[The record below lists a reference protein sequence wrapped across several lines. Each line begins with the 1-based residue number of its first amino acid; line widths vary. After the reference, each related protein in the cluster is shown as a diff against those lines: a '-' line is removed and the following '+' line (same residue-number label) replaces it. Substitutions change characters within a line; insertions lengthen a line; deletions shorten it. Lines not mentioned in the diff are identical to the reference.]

1 MKTFTYQ
8 WMRTIGIAVIAI
20 AWVAAMPIPGFNA
33 AYAAQFDLVTTKT
46 KVSIYYQK
54 GGPKL
59 DSIAAHLLA
68 ADIERVSGYLP
79 EVGTSVA
86 GASGNVIV
94 LGRVGSDIVGRFG
107 KQAADDALKGEWERY
122 SLRVLDKPVKNVN
135 QALIIAGSDV
145 RGTAY
150 GAFAIS
156 EKIGV
161 TPWYWWADAVP
172 ATRKVLSLNISNFTS
187 DVPSV
192 KFRGIFIND
201 EDWGLQPWAART
213 FEPETKDI
221 GPKTYAK
228 VFELLLRLKANLIW
242 PAMHPST
249 KAFYHYPGNV
259 KAAGDYQI
267 VVGSSHAEPML
278 RNNVSEWNEKT
289 MGHFNFVTNRKKVE
303 AYWESRIRESAG
315 FNGIYTTGMR
325 GVHDGE
331 IQGVKTL
338 PETVTLLDTIIRVER
353 EMLQKYVNKD
363 ITKVPQV
370 FTPYKEVLEIYDA
383 GLKVPED
390 ITLVWPD
397 DNYGYIQRLSNEAE
411 NKRPGGSGVYY
422 HASYWGRPHD
432 YLWLNT
438 THPAHIREEMT
449 KAFALNARHLWVLNI
464 GDIKPGEYAMQVF
477 LDMAYNAKP
486 FEKPGY
492 SKMHLKQWLAGIF
505 GDKSSAAIS
514 EVLWKYY
521 NLAFER
527 KPEYMGWSQTEPT
540 TGIRHTAYNHHY
552 YGDQA
557 QQRIDDYNKL
567 VSETAAIRK
576 QIAKKDEAAF
586 YELVDYPVKGAAMM
600 NRKFLYRDK
609 AYLYARQGRVSAAH
623 YALLSKQAYAEIVVE
638 TGIFNEKLLN
648 GKWKGMMDMQP
659 RELPVFKMPDFKL
672 SVAPNL
678 PAFRALPEGLDTTYA
693 ASIKKRQFKMP
704 AFDRWNKQK
713 RFIDVFLTQN
723 TPKSFRITASEP
735 WIKTSVSQG
744 ELSTGDLAKSEQRI
758 WVEIDW
764 ANARIGEL
772 SGNIKIEAGD
782 DSYNFKV
789 TANNADA
796 NTLPGFKGYVAN
808 DKYISIHAAG
818 YTGLKNTATRNW
830 GVVDA
835 LAGNGNALQ
844 ALPLAFKG
852 QPDTTNV
859 TGNPS
864 AEYDF
869 YTFADTPASITV
881 STLPTYPLNKDFGM
895 RYAVKV
901 DDGPVKI
908 FNFKTIGRS
917 NEWKQNVL
925 ANSAKRTLELPSLSA
940 GMHKLTIYMI
950 DPGVVLQHIF
960 IDLGSEQAFYGTLPP
975 TVRLAPRTV
984 DGGR

>member
-1 MKTFTYQ
+1 MKIFTNP
-8 WMRTIGIAVIAI
+8 IGFAITAAVLALTHFFT
-20 AWVAAMPIPGFNA
+20 PEA
-33 AYAAQFDLVTTKT
+33 AYAAEFDLVTTRA

-79 EVGTSVA
+79 KVGTEITRA
-86 GASGNVIV
+86 AGNVIV
-94 LGRVGSDIVGRFG
+94 LGRVGSPIVERFG
-107 KQAADDALKGEWERY
+107 KQAADAALAGQWERY
-122 SLRVLDKPVKNVN
+122 SLRVLDKPVRNVG

-145 RGTAY
+145 RATAY
-150 GAFAIS
+150 GGFAIS

-172 ATRKVLSLNISNFTS
+172 ATRKALSLNISNFVS
-187 DVPSV
+187 PAPSV

-249 KAFYHYPGNV
+249 KAFYHYPGNI
-259 KAAGDYQI
+259 KAAEDYQI

-278 RNNVSEWNEKT
+278 CNNVSEWNEKT

-303 AYWESRIRESAG
+303 EYWEARIRESAG

-331 IQGVKTL
+331 IQGVKTI
-338 PETVTLLDTIIRVER
+338 PETVALLDTIIRVER

-363 ITKVPQV
+363 ITKIPQV

-397 DNYGYIQRLSNEAE
+397 DNYGYIQRLSNEDE

-438 THPAHIREEMT
+438 THPAHMREEMT
-449 KAFALNARHLWVLNI
+449 KAYTLNARHLWVLNI
-464 GDIKPGEYAMQVF
+464 GDIKPGEYAMQFF
-477 LDMAYNAKP
+477 LDMAYNVNP
-486 FEKPGY
+486 FKQTGY
-492 SKMHLKQWLAGIF
+492 SKMHLKQWAARIF
-505 GDKSSAAIS
+505 GDKSSLAVS

-540 TGIRHTAYNHHY
+540 TRIQKTAYNHNY

-557 QQRIDDYNKL
+557 QQRLDAYGQL
-567 VSETAAIRK
+567 LSETAAIRS
-576 QIAKKDEAAF
+576 QIAEKDQAAF
-586 YELVDYPVKGAAMM
+586 YELVGYPVKGAALM
-600 NRKFLYRDK
+600 NRKFLFRDK

-623 YALLSKQAYAEIVVE
+623 YALLSGQAYAEIVME
-638 TGIFNEKLLN
+638 TGYFNEKLLN
-648 GKWKGMMDMQP
+648 GKWKGMMDMRP
-659 RELPVFKMPDFKL
+659 RELPVFKMEEFKL
-672 SVAPNL
+672 ALTPNL
-678 PAFRALPEGLDTTYA
+678 PAFRALPEGLDTAYA
-693 ASIKKRQFKMP
+693 ASAKKREYKLP
-704 AFDRWNKQK
+704 AFDRWNRQK
-713 RFIDVFLTQN
+713 RFIDVFLTQKVQKN
-723 TPKSFRITASEP
+723 FRVTASDP
-735 WIKTSVSQG
+735 WIKVSAVQG
-744 ELSTGDLAKSEQRI
+744 ALQPVSAQSEQRI

-772 SGNIKIEAGD
+772 SGNIVVQAGGD
-782 DSYNFKV
+782 RYDFKV

-796 NTLPGFKGYVAN
+796 NTLADFKGYVPN
-808 DKYISIHAAG
+808 DKYISINAAK
-818 YTGLKNTATRNW
+818 YTGLKKTATHNW
-830 GVVDA
+830 EVVEA
-835 LAGNGNALQ
+835 LAGNGDALQ
-844 ALPLAFKG
+844 ACPLAFKG
-852 QPDTTNV
+852 RPDTVNV
-859 TGNPS
+859 AANPS
-864 AEYDF
+864 VEYEF
-869 YTFADTPASITV
+869 HTFTDAPAAITV
-881 STLPTYPLNKDFGM
+881 STLPTYPINKDFEM

-901 DDGPVKI
+901 DDLPIQI
-908 FNFKTIGRS
+908 FNFQTIGRS

-925 ANSAKRTLELPSLSA
+925 GNSAKRTLEIPELPA
-940 GMHKLTIYMI
+940 GNHKLTVYMI
-950 DPGVVLQHIF
+950 DPGVTLQHIF
-960 IDLGSEQAFYGTLPP
+960 IDFGGGQPFYGTLAA
-975 TVRLAPRTV
+975 TWH
-984 DGGR
+984 GII

>member
-1 MKTFTYQ
+1 MKIFKFK
-8 WMRTIGIAVIAI
+8 INAVAGTPAGFLAI
-20 AWVAAMPIPGFNA
+20 AAVTLAAMLFSGPNANA
-33 AYAAQFDLVTTKT
+33 ARFDLVNADA
-46 KVSIYYQK
+46 KVSIYYEQ

-79 EVGTSVA
+79 KVDTNLA
-86 GASGNVIV
+86 NASGNVIV
-94 LGRVGSDIVGRFG
+94 LGRAGSEIVGRFG
-107 KQAADDALKGEWERY
+107 KQAADAALTGQWERY
-122 SLRVLDKPVKNVN
+122 SLRVLNKPLKNIA
-135 QALIIAGSDV
+135 QALVVAGSDV

-172 ATRKVLSLNISNFTS
+172 VSRKTLSLDIANYTS
-187 DVPSV
+187 ASPSV

-201 EDWGLQPWAART
+201 EDWGLQPWAAKT

-249 KAFYHYPGNV
+249 KAFYHCPGNV
-259 KAAGDYQI
+259 KAAEDYQI

-278 RNNVSEWNEKT
+278 RNNVSEWNEQT
-289 MGHFNFVTNRKKVE
+289 MGHFNFVTNRKKVQQ
-303 AYWESRIRESAG
+303 YWESRIRESSH

-331 IQGVKTL
+331 IQGVKTI

-353 EMLQKYVNKD
+353 EMLRKYVNRD

-397 DNYGYIQRLSNEAE
+397 DNYGYIQRLSNAAE
-411 NKRPGGSGVYY
+411 NQRSGGSGVYY

-438 THPAHIREEMT
+438 THPAHMREEMT

-464 GDIKPGEYAMQVF
+464 GDIKPGEYAMQLF
-477 LDMAYNAKP
+477 LDMAYHVKP

-492 SKMHLKQWLAGIF
+492 SKTHLKQWLAGIF
-505 GDKSSAAIS
+505 GNKNSGAIS
-514 EVLWKYY
+514 EVLWQYY

-540 TGIRHTAYNHHY
+540 TGIRSTAYNHHY

-557 QQRIDDYNKL
+557 QQRLDDYNKL
-567 VSETAAIRK
+567 VSATAAIQS
-576 QIAKKDEAAF
+576 QITEKEQAAF
-586 YELVDYPVKGAAMM
+586 YELVGYPVKGAALM

-609 AYLYARQGRVSAAH
+609 ALLYARQGRLSAAH
-623 YALLSKQAYAEIVVE
+623 YAKLSGLAYAEIVSE
-638 TGIFNEKLLN
+638 TDYFNEKLLN
-648 GKWKGMMDMQP
+648 GKWKGMMDPMP
-659 RELPVFKMPDFKL
+659 RKLPVFQLPEIKL
-672 SVAPNL
+672 AVTPNL

-693 ASIKKRQFKMP
+693 ESREKRQFTLP

-723 TPKSFRITASEP
+723 VAQNFRVTISDP
-735 WIKTSVSQG
+735 WIKVSVTEGILQP
-744 ELSTGDLAKSEQRI
+744 DNAKSEQRI

-764 ANARIGEL
+764 GNARIGAL
-772 SGNIKIEAGD
+772 SGNIRVEAGEAI
-782 DSYNFKV
+782 YEFEIN
-789 TANNADA
+789 ANNANA
-796 NTLPGFKGYVAN
+796 KTLAGFRGYVPS
-808 DKYISIHAAG
+808 DKYISINAAE
-818 YTGLKNTATRNW
+818 YTVLKNTSRRNW
-830 GVVDA
+830 SLVDG
-835 LAGNGNALQ
+835 LAGNGPALQ
-844 ALPLAFKG
+844 AFPLTFNGK
-852 QPDTTNV
+852 PDTIEVTN
-859 TGNPS
+859 NP
-864 AEYDF
+864 AITYDF
-869 YTFADTPASITV
+869 HTFSDAPVSITV
-881 STLPTYPLNKDFGM
+881 STLPTYPINKDFGM

-901 DDGPVKI
+901 DDRPVQI
-908 FNFKTIGRS
+908 INFKTIGRS

-925 ANSAKRTLELPSLSA
+925 ANTAKRTMELPLLPA
-940 GMHKLTIYMI
+940 GNHKLTIYMI
-950 DPGVVLQHIF
+950 DPGVVLKHIF
-960 IDLGSEQAFYGTLPP
+960 LDFGGAQPFYGTL
-975 TVRLAPRTV
+975 TATWHAIN
-984 DGGR
+984 

>member
-1 MKTFTYQ
+1 MIT
-8 WMRTIGIAVIAI
+8 
-20 AWVAAMPIPGFNA
+20 AAALVVVFQLFISNA
-33 AYAAQFDLVTTKT
+33 AHAARFDFVTANA
-46 KVSIYYQK
+46 KVSVYYQQ

-79 EVGTSVA
+79 KVGTNLA
-86 GASGNVIV
+86 NASGNVIV
-94 LGRVGSDIVGRFG
+94 LGRAGSEIVGRLG
-107 KQAADDALKGEWERY
+107 KQAADGALTGQWERY
-122 SLRVLDKPVKNVN
+122 SLRVLNKPLKNIT
-135 QALIIAGSDV
+135 QALVVAGSDV

-150 GAFAIS
+150 GAFAVS

-172 ATRKVLSLNISNFTS
+172 ARRKTLSLDIPNYTS
-187 DVPSV
+187 ASPSV

-201 EDWGLQPWAART
+201 EDWGLQPWAAKT
-213 FEPETKDI
+213 FEPETNDI

-249 KAFYHYPGNV
+249 KAFYHYPGNI
-259 KAAGDYQI
+259 KAAEDYQI

-278 RNNVSEWNEKT
+278 RNNVSEWNEQT

-303 AYWESRIRESAG
+303 QYWESRIKESSH

-331 IQGVKTL
+331 IQGVKTI
-338 PETVTLLDTIIRVER
+338 PETVSLLDTIIRVER
-353 EMLQKYVNKD
+353 EMLRKYVNKD

-397 DNYGYIQRLSNEAE
+397 DNYGYIQRLSNAAE
-411 NKRPGGSGVYY
+411 NQRSGGSGVYY

-438 THPAHIREEMT
+438 THPAHMQEEMT

-464 GDIKPGEYAMQVF
+464 GDIKPGEYAMQLF
-477 LDMAYNAKP
+477 LDMAYHVKP

-492 SKMHLKQWLAGIF
+492 SKTHLQQWLAGIF
-505 GDKSSAAIS
+505 GNKNSVAIS
-514 EVLWKYY
+514 KVLWQYY

-540 TGIRHTAYNHHY
+540 TGIRNTAYNHHY

-557 QQRIDDYNKL
+557 QRRLDDYSKL
-567 VSETAAIRK
+567 VSETAAIRS
-576 QIAKKDEAAF
+576 QIAEKDQPAF
-586 YELVDYPVKGAAMM
+586 FELVSYPVKGAALM

-609 AYLYARQGRVSAAH
+609 ALLYARQGRLSAAH
-623 YALLSKQAYAEIVVE
+623 YARLSGQAYAEIVVE

-648 GKWKGMMDMQP
+648 GKWKGMMDLMP
-659 RELPVFKMPDFKL
+659 RGLPVFKMPDIKL
-672 SVAPNL
+672 AVTPNL
-678 PAFRALPEGLDTTYA
+678 PAFRALPEGLDTTFA
-693 ASIKKRQFKMP
+693 ASGKKRRFTLP

-723 TPKSFRITASEP
+723 VTRNFRVTASEP
-735 WIKTSVSQG
+735 WIRVSATQG
-744 ELSTGDLAKSEQRI
+744 ALQPENAQSEQRI

-764 ANARIGEL
+764 ANARIGDL
-772 SGNIKIEAGD
+772 SGNVRVEAGED
-782 DSYNFKV
+782 IYDFKI

-796 NTLPGFKGYVAN
+796 NTLPGFKGYVAS
-808 DKYISIHAAG
+808 DKHIFMNAAR
-818 YTGLKNTATRNW
+818 YTALKNTSTRNW
-830 GVVDA
+830 TVVDA
-835 LAGNGNALQ
+835 LAGNGDALQ
-844 ALPLAFKG
+844 AFPLTFSG
-852 QPDTTNV
+852 TPDTTNV
-859 TGNPS
+859 ANNPA
-864 AEYDF
+864 AEYEF
-869 YTFADTPASITV
+869 HTFADAPATV
-881 STLPTYPLNKDFGM
+881 TISTLPTYPLNKDFEM

-901 DDGPVKI
+901 DDGPVRI

-917 NEWKQNVL
+917 SEWKQNVL
-925 ANSAKRTLELPSLSA
+925 ANSAKRTLEIPALPA
-940 GMHKLTIYMI
+940 GNHKLTIYMI

-960 IDLGSEQAFYGTLPP
+960 IDLGGGQPFYGTLPA
-975 TVRLAPRTV
+975 TWSGTFTFGETRQE
-984 DGGR
+984 

>member
-1 MKTFTYQ
+1 MKIFTYK
-8 WMRTIGIAVIAI
+8 MNMAGMPAGFLAI
-20 AWVAAMPIPGFNA
+20 AATMLAAILFPGLNANA
-33 AYAAQFDLVTTKT
+33 ARFDLVTTSA

-79 EVGTSVA
+79 KVGTELA
-86 GASGNVIV
+86 GASGSVIV
-94 LGRVGSDIVGRFG
+94 LGRVGSEIVGRFG
-107 KQAADDALKGEWERY
+107 KQAADVTLIGQWERY
-122 SLRVLDKPVKNVN
+122 SLRVLNKPLRNIK
-135 QALIIAGSDV
+135 QALVVAGSDV

-156 EKIGV
+156 ERIGV

-172 ATRKVLSLNISNFTS
+172 VSRKTLSLDIPNYTS
-187 DVPSV
+187 ASPSV

-201 EDWGLQPWAART
+201 EDWGLQPWAAKT
-213 FEPETKDI
+213 FEPETNDI

-249 KAFYHYPGNV
+249 KAFYHYPGNI
-259 KAAGDYQI
+259 KAAEDYQI

-278 RNNVSEWNEKT
+278 RNNVSEWDERI
-289 MGHFNFVTNRKKVE
+289 MGHFNFVTNRRKVE
-303 AYWESRIRESAG
+303 EYWKSRIKESSN

-331 IQGVKTL
+331 IQGVKTI

-353 EMLQKYVNKD
+353 EMLKKYVNKD

-390 ITLVWPD
+390 VTLVWPD
-397 DNYGYIQRLSNEAE
+397 DNYGYIQRLSNEEE

-438 THPAHIREEMT
+438 THPAHMREEMT
-449 KAFALNARHLWVLNI
+449 KAYALNARHLWVLNI
-464 GDIKPGEYAMQVF
+464 GDIKPGEYAMQLF
-477 LDMAYNAKP
+477 LDMAYHVQP
-486 FEKPGY
+486 FENPGY
-492 SKMHLKQWLAGIF
+492 SRMHLKQWLTGIF
-505 GDKSSAAIS
+505 GAKNSAAIS

-540 TGIRHTAYNHHY
+540 TGIRNTAYNHHY

-557 QQRIDDYNKL
+557 QQRLDAYDELLSK
-567 VSETAAIRK
+567 TTAIRS
-576 QIAKKDEAAF
+576 QIAGKDQAAF
-586 YELVDYPVKGAAMM
+586 YELVGYPVKGATLM

-609 AYLYARQGRVSAAH
+609 ALLYARQGRLSAAH
-623 YALLSKQAYAEIVVE
+623 YAKLSEQAYAEIVGE
-638 TGIFNEKLLN
+638 TSFFNEKLLN
-648 GKWKGMMDMQP
+648 GKWKGMMDLMP
-659 RELPVFKMPDFKL
+659 RGLPVFKMPEIKL
-672 SVAPNL
+672 AVTPNL
-678 PAFRALPEGLDTTYA
+678 PAFRALPEGFDTTFA
-693 ASIKKRQFKMP
+693 VSDKKRHFKLP

-713 RFIDVFLTQN
+713 RFIDVFLTGN
-723 TPKSFRITASEP
+723 VRTNFRVTTSGP
-735 WIKTSVSQG
+735 WIKVSAAQG
-744 ELSTGDLAKSEQRI
+744 ELQPNDAQSEQRI

-764 ANARIGEL
+764 PKAPIGEL
-772 SGNIKIEAGD
+772 SGNIKIEAED
-782 DSYNFKV
+782 DGYDFEI

-796 NTLPGFKGYVAN
+796 NTLPGFKGYVPS
-808 DKYISIHAAG
+808 DKYISINAAE
-818 YTGLKNTATRNW
+818 YTGLKNISGRNW
-830 GVVDA
+830 SVVDA

-844 ALPLAFKG
+844 AFPLTFRG
-852 QPDTTNV
+852 EPDTTHV
-859 TGNPS
+859 AGNPS
-864 AEYDF
+864 VEYDF
-869 YTFADTPASITV
+869 YTFSDAAASITV
-881 STLPTYPLNKDFGM
+881 STLPTYPLNKDFEM

-925 ANSAKRTLELPSLSA
+925 ANTAKRTLELPLLPA
-940 GMHKLTIYMI
+940 GNHKLTIYMI
-950 DPGVVLQHIF
+950 DPGVVLKHIF
-960 IDLGSEQAFYGTLPP
+960 IDIGGAQPFYGTL
-975 TVRLAPRTV
+975 TATWHAIN
-984 DGGR
+984 

>member
-1 MKTFTYQ
+1 MKVLTCKWLALAVAFQ
-8 WMRTIGIAVIAI
+8 IVIA
-20 AWVAAMPIPGFNA
+20 NA
-33 AYAAQFDLVTTKT
+33 ASATRFDFVTANA
-46 KVSIYYQK
+46 KVSVYYQK

-68 ADIERVSGYLP
+68 QDIERVSGYLP
-79 EVGTSVA
+79 KVGTNLA

-94 LGRVGSDIVGRFG
+94 LGRIGSSIVNHFG
-107 KQAADDALKGEWERY
+107 KNAADAALKGQWERY
-122 SLRVLDKPVKNVN
+122 SLRVLNKPLKNIS
-135 QALIIAGSDV
+135 QALIVAGSDV

-172 ATRKVLSLNISNFTS
+172 VSRKSLSVDISNYTS
-187 DVPSV
+187 ASPSV

-249 KAFYHYPGNV
+249 KAFYHYPGNI
-259 KAAGDYQI
+259 KAAEDYQI

-303 AYWESRIRESAG
+303 EYWELRIKESAG

-325 GVHDGE
+325 GVHDGAIE
-331 IQGVKTL
+331 GVKTI

-383 GLKVPED
+383 GLKVPDD

-397 DNYGYIQRLSNEAE
+397 DNYGYIQRLSNDDE
-411 NKRPGGSGVYY
+411 NNRPGGSGVYY

-438 THPAHIREEMT
+438 THPALMREEMT
-449 KAFALNARHLWVLNI
+449 KAYSLNAKHLWVLNI
-464 GDIKPGEYAMQVF
+464 GDIKPGEYAMQLF
-477 LDMAYNAKP
+477 LDMAYNVKP
-486 FEKPGY
+486 FEKPAY
-492 SKMHLKQWLAGIF
+492 SKTHLKHWLGGIF
-505 GDKSSAAIS
+505 GDKNSAPIS

-540 TGIRHTAYNHHY
+540 TGVRNTAYNHNY

-557 QQRIDDYNKL
+557 QQRLDAYNKL
-567 VSETAAIRK
+567 LSETAAIQS
-576 QIAKKDEAAF
+576 QIAKKDQPAF
-586 YELVDYPVKGAAMM
+586 FELVGYPVKGATLM

-609 AYLYARQGRVSAAH
+609 AYRYARQGRVSAAH
-623 YALLSKQAYAEIVVE
+623 YATLSGQAYAEIVVE
-638 TGIFNEKLLN
+638 TGYFNEKLLN
-648 GKWKGMMDMQP
+648 GKWKGMMDLRP
-659 RELPVFKMPDFKL
+659 RELPVFKMEDFKL
-672 SVAPNL
+672 AVTPDL
-678 PAFRALPEGLDTTYA
+678 PAFRALPEGLDTTFA
-693 ASIKKRQFKMP
+693 ASTKKRDYKLP

-723 TPKSFRITASEP
+723 VQKTFRVTASEP
-735 WIKTSVSQG
+735 WIKVSVIQG
-744 ELSTGDLAKSEQRI
+744 ELRHKEAQSEQRI

-764 ANARIGEL
+764 PNARIGEL
-772 SGNIKIEAGD
+772 SGTVKVEAGED
-782 DSYNFKV
+782 IYDFKV

-796 NTLPGFKGYVAN
+796 NALPDFKGYVAS
-808 DKYISIHAAG
+808 DKYISINAAG
-818 YTGLKNTATRNW
+818 YTALKNTPERNW
-830 GVVDA
+830 NVVDA
-835 LAGNGNALQ
+835 LAGNGHALQ
-844 ALPLAFKG
+844 ALPFNTSADKL
-852 QPDTTNV
+852 DTTNV
-859 TGNPS
+859 TANPS
-864 AEYDF
+864 VEYDF
-869 YTFADTPASITV
+869 YTFSDTPAGITV
-881 STLPTYPLNKDFGM
+881 STLPTYPLNKDFEM

-925 ANSAKRTLELPSLSA
+925 ANSAKRTLKIPSLPA
-940 GMHKLTIYMI
+940 GKHKLTVYMI

-960 IDLGSEQAFYGTLPP
+960 IDLGAEEAYYGTLPG
-975 TVRLAPRTV
+975 TVRCGTAVR
-984 DGGR
+984 